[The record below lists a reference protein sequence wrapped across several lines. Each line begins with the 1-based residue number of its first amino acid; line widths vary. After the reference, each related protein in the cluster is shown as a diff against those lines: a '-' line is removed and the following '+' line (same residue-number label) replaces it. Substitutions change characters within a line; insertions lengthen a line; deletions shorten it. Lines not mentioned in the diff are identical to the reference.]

1 MNEDVDA
8 PITDIAFLTSTENCP
23 SGYRVVRPGRREGE
37 GRENLPRGTRSAN

>member
-23 SGYRVVRPGRREGE
+23 SGYRVVRRGRREGE
-37 GRENLPRGTRSAN
+37 GREN